1 MSFQPSTYDINLY
14 RGDTF
19 GFVIKFKDSTG
30 PIDIDQTFT
39 SVAFNIFRYGQA
51 PDEAMQPVLHGNADV
66 LTGTLTPEQ
75 SKLIA
80 QAVNYYE
87 LKVHFGSEV
96 KTLLNGRVYVGDVRS
111 VGTPVGPDIELNI
124 NTETFEVDI
133 NSLAS
138 SAMAVQA
145 ANDAEAAR
153 DQTQQI
159 ADQALIDITD
169 ARDTGV
175 QAVQDAEASAIGD
188 ITQATT
194 AGVNAVGGA
203 QTTGVQAVQNAEAAA
218 VSSVNSTRDTALEQ
232 VGILVTQAETAQSG
246 ATAQAGIATTQAGNA
261 LAEANRAKSEADRAE
276 FNADRIAGTVAIV
289 NTGEEF
295 VELVAVHPAVLQSG
309 TVVLNGESISII
321 DIIQ

>member
-19 GFVIKFKDSTG
+19 GFVIKFKNASG
-30 PIDIDQTFT
+30 PIDINQTFT
-39 SVAFNIFRYGQA
+39 GVTFAIFRYAQA
-51 PDEAMQPVLHGNADV
+51 PAADVQPVLHINADV
-66 LTGTLTPEQ
+66 LTGTLTPAQSVAIAGAVHYFELRVGFGAEQ
-75 SKLIA
+75 
-80 QAVNYYE
+80 
-87 LKVHFGSEV
+87 

-111 VGTPVGPDIELNI
+111 AATPVGPDIELTV
-124 NTETFEVDI
+124 NTGTFEVNI

-159 ADQALIDITD
+159 ADQALVDIGLATT
-169 ARDTGV
+169 AGENAVGAAQTSGV
-175 QAVQDAEASAIGD
+175 QAVQDAE
-188 ITQATT
+188 T
-194 AGVNAVGGA
+194 
-203 QTTGVQAVQNAEAAA
+203 AA
-218 VSSVNSTRDTALEQ
+218 VISVNSTRDTALQQ
-232 VGILVTQAETAQSG
+232 VGVLVSQAEAAEG
-246 ATAQAGIATTQAGNA
+246 EATAQAGVATTQAGLA
-261 LAEANRAKSEADRAE
+261 LAQGNRAESEADRAE
-276 FNADRIAGTVAIV
+276 FNADRIAGTVAVV
-289 NTGEEF
+289 NTGEDF